1 MTNDEKDNYTYVC
14 SMIEYTARK
23 TKNRRGVIVE
33 KMQEQGIQKQLQ
45 DASVNCYRSCK
56 QVCADWIEI
65 YQIPT
70 GEFDTISN
78 CKYDI
83 PDFVTIGK
91 LYCILIEECAP
102 KGEEVR
108 EMINIFSSFISDEIS
123 DFKTGIYCENPDY
136 LKWSYRE
143 GYLLD

>member
-1 MTNDEKDNYTYVC
+1 MTKDEKNSYIYIC

-23 TKNRRGVIVE
+23 TKNRRKVIVG
-33 KMQEQGIQKQLQ
+33 KMLEEGIRKQLH
-45 DASVNCYRSCK
+45 DASTNRYLSCK
-56 QVCADWIEI
+56 QVCADWIKI
-65 YQIPT
+65 YHIPM

-78 CKYDI
+78 CKYSI
-83 PDFVTIGK
+83 PDFVAIGK
-91 LYCILIEECAP
+91 LYCILIEECAL

-108 EMINIFSSFISDEIS
+108 ELINIFSSFISDEIS